1 MTAPV
6 PTLPYWLPMVVFGA
20 LTFAET
26 RVPADWFAPYYLA
39 KAVIVTATLLM
50 FRAPLREIHPSL
62 GVVVPSIGVGIAVF
76 VLWVVI
82 HEWVP
87 YPQIGSRSAFDPTP
101 LQGSGWWPL
110 FLAVR
115 LYGLVLMVPI
125 MEEIFW
131 RSFLLRYLTNHEF
144 WLLPIGTFSA
154 SAMWL
159 TVGAGA
165 IAHPEWVVALIAG
178 LAYAFWLRRTKS
190 LFAVIVAH
198 AVTNAVL
205 GGYVLATGKWS
216 YW

>member
-1 MTAPV
+1 MTV
-6 PTLPYWLPMVVFGA
+6 PTLPYWLPMVVFGV
-20 LTFAET
+20 LTYAEG
-26 RVPADWFAPYYLA
+26 RVSAEWFAPYYIL
-39 KAVIVTATLLM
+39 KAALVTATLLV
-50 FRAPLREIHPSL
+50 FRAPLRDIRPTASL
-62 GVVVPSIGVGIAVF
+62 IVPSVAIGVAVF

-101 LQGSGWWPL
+101 LQGSGWWPV

-144 WLLPIGTFSA
+144 WLLPVGTFSA
-154 SAMWL
+154 SALWL
-159 TVGAGA
+159 TVGAAA
-165 IAHPEWVVALIAG
+165 IAHPEWVVAIIAS
-178 LAYAFWLRRTKS
+178 LAYAFWLRRSRS

-198 AVTNAVL
+198 GVTNAIL
-205 GGYVLATGKWS
+205 GGYVLATGKWG

>member
-1 MTAPV
+1 
-6 PTLPYWLPMVVFGA
+6 MVVFGV
-20 LTFAET
+20 LTYAEG
-26 RVPADWFAPYYLA
+26 RVSAEWFAPYDILTA
-39 KAVIVTATLLM
+39 ALVTATLLV
-50 FRAPLREIHPSL
+50 FRAPLRDIRPTASL
-62 GVVVPSIGVGIAVF
+62 IVPSVAIGVAVF

-101 LQGSGWWPL
+101 LQGSGWWPV

-144 WLLPIGTFSA
+144 WLLPVGTFSA
-154 SAMWL
+154 SALWL
-159 TVGAGA
+159 TVGAAA
-165 IAHPEWVVALIAG
+165 IAHPEWVVAIIAS
-178 LAYAFWLRRTKS
+178 LAYAFWLRRSRS

-198 AVTNAVL
+198 GVTNAIL
-205 GGYVLATGKWS
+205 GGYVLATGKWG